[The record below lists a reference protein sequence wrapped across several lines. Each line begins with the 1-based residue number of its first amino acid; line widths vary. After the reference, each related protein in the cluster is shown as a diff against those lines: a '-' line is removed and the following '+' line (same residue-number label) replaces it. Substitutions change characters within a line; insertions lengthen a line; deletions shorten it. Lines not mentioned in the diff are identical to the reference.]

1 MSNDDYREFNLT
13 IKALE
18 RVYMV
23 LPDKAATIAVN
34 FFKRRFVEQNWIDNA
49 TESWKRRKQRGRKR
63 DSRATLTKTGRLRRS
78 IRKGKVTPE
87 YAIIETD
94 VPYARIHN
102 EGFRG
107 TVHVKVHKRRRYKV
121 NKYKEGTGVYS
132 VKTRKERQRTR
143 SVKEVNNTHWVQS
156 HTRRVNMPRR
166 QFMGNSAQLNRQIS
180 RMMTAQ
186 FLKALRKS

>member
-1 MSNDDYREFNLT
+1 MSNELKEFDEVIKRVQAVYRT
-13 IKALE
+13 
-18 RVYMV
+18 

-34 FFKRRFVEQNWIDNA
+34 FFKKRFVEQNWVDYA
-49 TESWKRRKQRGRKR
+49 TEAWKRRKLRGKNREQR
-63 DSRATLTKTGRLRRS
+63 AILTKTGRLRRS
-78 IRKGKVTPE
+78 IRKGKVTPD

-107 TVHVKVHKRRRYKV
+107 TVNVKVHKRNRYKTV
-121 NKYKEGTGVYS
+121 KTKEGKGVYS

-143 SVKEVNNTHWVQS
+143 RTREVDGTHWVRS

-166 QFMGNSAQLNRQIS
+166 QFMGQSAYMNRDIQ
-180 RMMTAQ
+180 RMMTAA
-186 FLKALRKS
+186 FIKALKQY